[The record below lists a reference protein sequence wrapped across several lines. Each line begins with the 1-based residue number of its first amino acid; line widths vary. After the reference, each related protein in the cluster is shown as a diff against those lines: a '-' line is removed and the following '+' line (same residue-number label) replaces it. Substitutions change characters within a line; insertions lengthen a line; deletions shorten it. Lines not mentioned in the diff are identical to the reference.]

1 MEAALPWDDRLRRR
15 LRLRD
20 LDILMAVVD
29 AGSMSKAAA
38 RFNMTQPA
46 VTKVIADLEH
56 ALGARLVNRSRRG
69 AEPTPHGL
77 ALVKRGTAVFDE
89 LRQGVQD
96 LDYLSDPTAGEIRIG
111 CTEMVASA
119 IAAPVIDRLS
129 LQYPR
134 IVFYLIAGDAPRLMH
149 RDLSNRNVELVI
161 SRIVGPITEDEEAEI
176 LFQDRLVVATGVK
189 NPVARRRTL
198 ALADLAAEPWLL
210 PFDSMFASLVA
221 DSFRSAGLSPPRMA
235 VSTSSINLRN
245 ELWATGRFLT
255 VVPDFALRLPRRHP
269 LLRALPVELPNS
281 RHPVAI
287 RTLKNRQL
295 SPLAQLF
302 CERVRALTKPLA
314 TS

>member
-1 MEAALPWDDRLRRR
+1 MPWDDQLRRR

-38 RFNMTQPA
+38 HFNMTQPA

-56 ALGARLVNRSRRG
+56 ILGVRLVNRSRRG

-89 LRQGVQD
+89 LRRGVQD

-111 CTEMVASA
+111 CTETAASA
-119 IAAPVIDRLS
+119 IVAPVIDRLS
-129 LQYPR
+129 QQYPR
-134 IVFYLIAGDAPRLMH
+134 MIFYLIAGDARRLMH
-149 RDLSNRNVELVI
+149 RDLSGRNVELVI
-161 SRIVGPITEDEEAEI
+161 SRIVGPITEEEEAEI
-176 LFQDRLVVATGVK
+176 LFQDRLVVATGVT
-189 NPVARRRTL
+189 NPLTRRRRL

-210 PFDSMFASLVA
+210 PLDSLLATLVA
-221 DSFRSAGLSPPRMA
+221 DSFRSVGLPPPRMA
-235 VSTSSINLRN
+235 VSTSSYNLRN
-245 ELWATGRFLT
+245 ELGATGRYLT
-255 VVPDFALRLPRRHP
+255 VVPGFGLRLPRRHP

-302 CERVRALTKPLA
+302 CQRVRALTKPLA
-314 TS
+314 KF